1 MDNNTTIPSLLGAAN
16 TIPSGLGPV
25 GSSYRKPEPQQAVN
39 PLLKIALWLALGAVV
54 VYAVRHFV
62 R

>member
-1 MDNNTTIPSLLGAAN
+1 MDNNTTIPSLLGAVN
-16 TIPSGLGPV
+16 TMPSGLGPIN
-25 GSSYRKPEPQQAVN
+25 SSYRKPATQTGN
-39 PLLKIALWLALGAVV
+39 PLLKIALWLALGAVL

>member
-25 GSSYRKPEPQQAVN
+25 GSSHRKPEPQTVN
-39 PLLKIALWLALGAVV
+39 PLLKTALWLALGAVV
-54 VYAVRHFV
+54 VYVVRHFV